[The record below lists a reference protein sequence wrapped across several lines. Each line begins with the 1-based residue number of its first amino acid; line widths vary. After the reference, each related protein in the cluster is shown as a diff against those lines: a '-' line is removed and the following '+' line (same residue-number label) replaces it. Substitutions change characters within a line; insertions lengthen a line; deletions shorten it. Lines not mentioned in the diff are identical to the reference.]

1 MSGAIWERW
10 NPGAT
15 LRTSLGAQS
24 NASHLATVSKRET
37 QDVKSK
43 PGDISCHGDVTLWY
57 STNQRQRTED
67 QCLMPG
73 VGLRCTPNLNRDLET
88 RVQVPAIIVAL
99 NLLLSQRF
107 QGDDDGRDLNP
118 CLQISVEISCCLCDA
133 GDATEVLCSG
143 DIGLLRGKV
152 VEPAVRNMDPKEQQE
167 LLERIQDTDE
177 EEKYPLLFTFDFQ
190 EDMEEVFHN
199 MAAEEDLRVNAMF
212 LGRWVD
218 SQ

>member
-1 MSGAIWERW
+1 MSRKKLAWANKEVETFVCILGEEDVVYDVYVAAAAIDIRPTTKGTVGSG
-10 NPGAT
+10 NAT
-15 LRTSLGAQS
+15 SELSWANRSLPTAPLRSDPF
-24 NASHLATVSKRET
+24 R
-37 QDVKSK
+37 
-43 PGDISCHGDVTLWY
+43 TLQWK
-57 STNQRQRTED
+57 
-67 QCLMPG
+67 CG
-73 VGLRCTPNLNRDLET
+73 
-88 RVQVPAIIVAL
+88 
-99 NLLLSQRF
+99 
-107 QGDDDGRDLNP
+107 
-118 CLQISVEISCCLCDA
+118 
-133 GDATEVLCSG
+133 
-143 DIGLLRGKV
+143 IGLLRGKV